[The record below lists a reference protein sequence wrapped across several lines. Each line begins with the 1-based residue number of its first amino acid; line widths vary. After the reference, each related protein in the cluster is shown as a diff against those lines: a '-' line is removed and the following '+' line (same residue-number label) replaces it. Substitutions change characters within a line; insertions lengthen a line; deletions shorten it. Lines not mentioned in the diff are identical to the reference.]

1 MWWVIFS
8 SHIALEENL
17 GVRPLLKVG
26 RPVAVEAQSWSLGQ
40 GATLGALGRL
50 EGDEVLAPRVF
61 GMTDSKKVAKG
72 ARAA

>member
-1 MWWVIFS
+1 MGGLLVS
-8 SHIALEENL
+8 YRLEGEL
-17 GVRPLLKVG
+17 RGTPFTEGGTASGCEGSVMEPCT
-26 RPVAVEAQSWSLGQ
+26 

-61 GMTDSKKVAKG
+61 AMANSERLAEG